1 MFGQQGSAHAPR
13 LAQGVNDGFYAA
25 DTTQY

>member
-25 DTTQY
+25 DTTQ